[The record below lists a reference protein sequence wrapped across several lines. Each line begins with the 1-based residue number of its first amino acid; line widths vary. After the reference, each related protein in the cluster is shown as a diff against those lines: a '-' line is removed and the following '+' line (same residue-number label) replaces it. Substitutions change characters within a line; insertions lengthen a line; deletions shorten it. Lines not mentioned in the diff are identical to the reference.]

1 MITGVGWAGTFVILG
16 IIGMGS
22 GVAGFLIIMEPTR
35 GTFDEKK
42 PEEENKVGQGDTVK
56 MNSGTLAMEV
66 VQRSTA

>member
-1 MITGVGWAGTFVILG
+1 MITGVGWAGTFVIIG

-35 GTFDEKK
+35 GKFDVKK
-42 PEEENKVGQGDTVK
+42 TEEENKVGQGDIVK
-56 MNSGTLAMEV
+56 MNAGTLAMEV

>member
-1 MITGVGWAGTFVILG
+1 MITGVGWAGTFVIIG

-35 GTFDEKK
+35 GKFDVKK
-42 PEEENKVGQGDTVK
+42 TEEENKVGQGDVVK